1 MEFFD
6 LIRDRYSVRKYA
18 DKPVEQEKLN
28 KILAAGAAAPTAK
41 NLQPQRIYV
50 LESKEAIEKIRG
62 ITRCAFN
69 APVVLMVCGNKE
81 EAWVNPFN
89 NRSSAEM
96 DCSIVTTQMMLQAQE
111 LGLGTCWVCWFDTAL
126 TKETFGIPENEEV
139 FALLPLGYPAEVSKP
154 SFMHESRKALEETV
168 VRL

>member
-1 MEFFD
+1 MNFLE
-6 LIRDRYSVRKYA
+6 LTKERYSVRKYA
-18 DKPVEQEKLN
+18 DKPVEQDKLE
-28 KILAAGAAAPTAK
+28 KILAAGATAPTAK

-50 LESKEAIEKIRG
+50 LESPEALEKIRG

-69 APVVLMVCGNKE
+69 APVVLMVCGDKE

-89 NRSSAEM
+89 DRSSAEM

-111 LGLGTCWVCWFDTAL
+111 LGLGTCWVCWFDVEQ
-126 TKETFGIPENEEV
+126 TKQAFQIPENQEL
-139 FALLPLGYPAEVSKP
+139 FALLPLGYPAEESKP
-154 SFMHESRKALEETV
+154 AAMHDSRKSLDETV

>member
-1 MEFFD
+1 MNFYE
-6 LIRDRYSVRKYA
+6 LSRARYSVRKYA
-18 DKPVEQEKLN
+18 QKPVEDEVLRKVLE
-28 KILAAGAAAPTAK
+28 AGATAPTAK

-50 LESKEAIEKIRG
+50 LKSPEAIEKIRG
-62 ITRCAFN
+62 ITRCAFD
-69 APVVLMVCGNKE
+69 APVVLLVCGDTS

-111 LGLGTCWVCWFDTAL
+111 LGLGTCWVCWFDTEL
-126 TKETFGIPENEEV
+126 TKKTFNIPENQEV

-154 SFMHESRKALEETV
+154 SAMHDSRKALEETV
-168 VRL
+168 VTL

>member
-1 MEFFD
+1 MNFYE
-6 LIRDRYSVRKYA
+6 LSRARYSVRKYA
-18 DKPVEQEKLN
+18 QKPVEDEVLRKVLE
-28 KILAAGAAAPTAK
+28 AGATAPTAK

-50 LESKEAIEKIRG
+50 LKSPEAIEKIRG
-62 ITRCAFN
+62 ITRCAFD
-69 APVVLMVCGNKE
+69 APVVLLVCGDTN

-111 LGLGTCWVCWFDTAL
+111 LGLGTCWVCWFDTEL
-126 TKETFGIPENEEV
+126 TKKTFNIPENQEV

-154 SFMHESRKALEETV
+154 SAMHDSRKALEETV
-168 VRL
+168 VTL

>member
-1 MEFFD
+1 MDFYE
-6 LIRDRYSVRKYA
+6 LVKARYSVRKYA
-18 DKPVEQEKLN
+18 DKPVEEEKLQ
-28 KILAAGAAAPTAK
+28 KVLAAGAAAPTAK
-41 NLQPQRIYV
+41 NQQPQHIYV

-62 ITRCAFN
+62 ITRCAFD
-69 APVVLMVCGNKE
+69 APVVLLVCGDKE
-81 EAWVNPFN
+81 KAWTNPFN
-89 NRSSAEM
+89 DRNSAEM

-126 TKETFGIPENEEV
+126 TKQTFGIPENEDV

-154 SFMHESRKALEETV
+154 SSMHDSRKALEETV

>member
-1 MEFFD
+1 MNFLE
-6 LIRDRYSVRKYA
+6 LTKERYSVRKYA
-18 DKPVEQEKLN
+18 DKPVEQDKLE
-28 KILAAGAAAPTAK
+28 KILAAGATAPTAK

-50 LESKEAIEKIRG
+50 LESPEALEKIRG

-69 APVVLMVCGNKE
+69 APVVLMVCGDKE

-89 NRSSAEM
+89 DRSSAEM

-126 TKETFGIPENEEV
+126 TKQTFNIPENEEV
-139 FALLPLGYPAEVSKP
+139 FALLPLGYPAESSHP
-154 SFMHESRKALEETV
+154 SAMHDSRKPLDETV

>member
-69 APVVLMVCGNKE
+69 ASVVLMVCGNKE

-111 LGLGTCWVCWFDTAL
+111 LGLGTCWVCWFDTEE
-126 TKETFGIPENEEV
+126 TKKAFGIPENQEV
-139 FALLPLGYPAEVSKP
+139 LALLPLGYPAEESKP
-154 SFMHESRKALEETV
+154 SAMHDSRKPLEETV

>member
-1 MEFFD
+1 MNFLE
-6 LIRDRYSVRKYA
+6 LTKERYSVRKYA
-18 DKPVEQEKLN
+18 DKPVEQDKLE
-28 KILAAGAAAPTAK
+28 KILAAGATAPTAK

-50 LESKEAIEKIRG
+50 LESPEALEKIRG

-69 APVVLMVCGNKE
+69 APVVLMVCGDKE

-89 NRSSAEM
+89 GRSSAEM

-111 LGLGTCWVCWFDTAL
+111 LGLGTCWVCWFDTEL
-126 TKETFGIPENEEV
+126 TKKTFNIPENQEV

-154 SFMHESRKALEETV
+154 SAMHDSRKALEETV
-168 VRL
+168 VTL

>member
-126 TKETFGIPENEEV
+126 TKQTFNIPENEEV
-139 FALLPLGYPAEVSKP
+139 FALLPLGYPAESSKP
-154 SFMHESRKALEETV
+154 SSMHDSRKALEETV